1 MNGQKVVKVFC
12 HEDKTIKDFETLNNE
27 LFNDAYKA
35 HAYANI
41 LGPVI
46 MNIGNILYVLCATV
60 GGLFVLLN
68 VKNLSISGLALDV
81 SLVIPFLNM
90 TKQFTGNINQV
101 SQQINSIAMAMAG
114 AERIFELIDQEA
126 EVDDGYVTL
135 VNAEITEGTIDL
147 IAKGFYYK
155 ESTNTLWD
163 SIMVEGEGEISVIV
177 SNLLPQTT
185 YVYKAF
191 VTTENTVIEGE
202 ELSFTTEESSLAEI
216 KETVGVNL
224 YPNPAQEKAY
234 LEVKGFEKGVKAV
247 LSDLQGRILKEIEI
261 NTERMEIYLNS
272 LSRGVYY
279 LKVFD
284 ERSTQTIKIIKE

>member
-1 MNGQKVVKVFC
+1 MLGTQPGAIIDNISITTMGDIDEECLVPENLVAS
-12 HEDKTIKDFETLNNE
+12 DITATT
-27 LFNDAYKA
+27 
-35 HAYANI
+35 ANI
-41 LGPVI
+41 TWTPQGEETQWEVKITEENVI
-46 MNIGNILYVLCATV
+46 EVTTPSYTLTN
-60 GGLFVLLN
+60 LLPSTEYEIKVRAN
-68 VKNLSISGLALDV
+68 C
-81 SLVIPFLNM
+81 
-90 TKQFTGNINQV
+90 
-101 SQQINSIAMAMAG
+101 G
-114 AERIFELIDQEA
+114 AETSEWA
-126 EVDDGYVTL
+126 SVTFTTL
-135 VNAEITEGTIDL
+135 DTVILPIVTTLPATAITQTSAVLNAEITEGTIDL

-202 ELSFTTEESSLAEI
+202 ELSFTTEESSLSEI

-261 NTERMEIYLNS
+261 NTERIEINLNT